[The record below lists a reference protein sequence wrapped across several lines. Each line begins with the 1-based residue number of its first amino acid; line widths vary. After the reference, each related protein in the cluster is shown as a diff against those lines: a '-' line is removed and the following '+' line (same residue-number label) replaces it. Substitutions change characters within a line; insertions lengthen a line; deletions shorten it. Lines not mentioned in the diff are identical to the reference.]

1 LSNGR
6 IGKTSCLKARRIFVS
21 NTPAYDPTDPR
32 YFDEKDLRSEVERI
46 FSLCADCRMCVKY
59 CGSFPKM
66 FNAIDTYCTEEKY
79 AEVDTKK
86 LKSEDVSE
94 VVDLCFQCKLCYIKC
109 PYTPG
114 DHEWAIDFPR
124 LMARAKARQVKQRG
138 VSIGDKFLG
147 NPDLVG
153 KLGTMSSALANWANE
168 SALHRQFMQRLLGIH
183 KDKKLPSFASK
194 TLASQFSRNKKI
206 PEGEAAAK
214 IAFFSTCYV
223 NYNQPEIGL
232 DTLEVMAHN
241 NVDVEFAYERCCG
254 MPLWHNGDMD
264 AATEAAKQNVA
275 NLLRFVEEGRTVVA
289 TNPTCSQMIRVEYP
303 RLLGTDGAK
312 KVASR
317 TLDPME
323 FLARLAA
330 EGKFKK
336 DFKTSAGS
344 VNYHMPCHLRAQ
356 NIGYK
361 SRDVLSFLPNTKV
374 TVIEECSGHDGTW
387 SMKKE
392 NFEASLKWG
401 SRAFRQ
407 MAEGE
412 PNVTCSDCPLAAIQ
426 IEQGTGR
433 RPLNPM
439 QILAKSYRGEPIG

>member
-1 LSNGR
+1 VRN
-6 IGKTSCLKARRIFVS
+6 
-21 NTPAYDPTDPR
+21 NPAYDPTDPR
-32 YFDEKDLRSEVERI
+32 YFDETDLRSEVERV
-46 FSLCADCRMCVKY
+46 FSLCADCRMCVKF

-66 FNAIDTYCTEEKY
+66 FDAVDSYCTDDKY
-79 AEVDTKK
+79 AEVDAKK
-86 LKSEDVSE
+86 LKPQDVNQ

-114 DHEWAIDFPR
+114 DHDWSIDFPR
-124 LMARAKARQVKQRG
+124 LMARGKAQQFKRQG
-138 VSIGDKFLG
+138 VSLGDKFLG

-153 KLGTMSSALANWANE
+153 KLGTLTSPLANWANE
-168 SALHRQFMQRLLGIH
+168 SRLHRRFMQTLLGIH
-183 KDKKLPSFASK
+183 KDKKLPPFASK
-194 TLASQFSRNKKI
+194 TLASQFSSLRKE
-206 PEGEAAAK
+206 PQGEPTAK

-223 NYNQPEIGL
+223 NYNQPELGT

-241 NVDVEFAYERCCG
+241 NVDVAFAYERCCG

-264 AATEAAKQNVA
+264 AAIAAARQNVTS
-275 NLLRFVEEGRTVVA
+275 LLRFVEESRTIVV

-303 RLLGTDGAK
+303 RLLGTDEAK
-312 KVASR
+312 RLAGH
-317 TLDPME
+317 TMDPME

-330 EGKFKK
+330 EGKLKK
-336 DFKTSAGS
+336 DFQTSAGK

-361 SRDVLSFLPNTKV
+361 TRDVLSLLPKTKV
-374 TVIEECSGHDGTW
+374 NVIEECSGHDGTW

-392 NFEASLKWG
+392 NFENSLKWG
-401 SRAFRQ
+401 SRAFNQ

-426 IEQGTGR
+426 IEQGVGR

-439 QILAKSYRGEPIG
+439 QILAKSYRGEPVA

>member
-1 LSNGR
+1 MCN
-6 IGKTSCLKARRIFVS
+6 
-21 NTPAYDPTDPR
+21 NPAYDPTDPR
-32 YFDEKDLRSEVERI
+32 YFDETDLRSEVERV
-46 FSLCADCRMCVKY
+46 FSLCADCRMCVKF

-66 FNAIDTYCTEEKY
+66 FDAVDSYCTDDKY
-79 AEVDTKK
+79 AEVDAKK
-86 LKSEDVSE
+86 LKPQDVNQ

-114 DHEWAIDFPR
+114 DHDWSIDFPR
-124 LMARAKARQVKQRG
+124 LMARGKAQQVKQKG
-138 VSIGDKFLG
+138 VSRGDKFLG

-153 KLGTMSSALANWANE
+153 KLGTLTSPLANWANE
-168 SALHRQFMQRLLGIH
+168 SRLHRRFMQTLLGIH
-183 KDKKLPSFASK
+183 KDKKLPPFASK
-194 TLASQFSRNKKI
+194 TLASQFSSLRKE
-206 PEGEAAAK
+206 PQGEPTAK

-223 NYNQPEIGL
+223 NYNQPELGT

-241 NVDVEFAYERCCG
+241 NVDVAFAYERCCG

-264 AATEAAKQNVA
+264 AAIAAARQNVTS
-275 NLLRFVEEGRTVVA
+275 LLRFVEESRTIVV

-303 RLLGTDGAK
+303 RLLGTDEAK
-312 KVASR
+312 RLAGH
-317 TLDPME
+317 TMDPME

-330 EGKFKK
+330 EGKLKK
-336 DFKTSAGS
+336 DFQTSAGK

-361 SRDVLSFLPNTKV
+361 TRDVLSLLPKTKV
-374 TVIEECSGHDGTW
+374 NVIEECSGHDGTW

-392 NFEASLKWG
+392 NFENSLKWG
-401 SRAFRQ
+401 SRAFNQ

-426 IEQGTGR
+426 IEQGVGR

-439 QILAKSYRGEPIG
+439 QILAKSYRGEPVA

>member
-1 LSNGR
+1 MSN
-6 IGKTSCLKARRIFVS
+6 
-21 NTPAYDPTDPR
+21 NPAYDPTDSR
-32 YFDEKDLRSEVERI
+32 YFDRKDLRSEVERV
-46 FSLCADCRMCVKY
+46 FSLCADCRMCVKF

-66 FNAIDTYCTEEKY
+66 FDAIDSYCTEEKY
-79 AEVDTKK
+79 SEVDAKK
-86 LKSEDVSE
+86 LKAGDVNA
-94 VVDLCFQCKLCYIKC
+94 VLDLCFQCKLCYIKC

-124 LMARAKARQVKQRG
+124 LMARGKAQQVKEKG
-138 VSIGDKFLG
+138 VPLVDKMLG

-153 KLGTMSSALANWANE
+153 KLGTATSALANWANE
-168 SALHRQFMQRLLGIH
+168 SKLHRQFMQSLLGIH
-183 KDKKLPSFASK
+183 KDKKLPPFASK
-194 TLASQFSRNKKI
+194 TLAAQFSSRRKAL
-206 PEGEAAAK
+206 EGEPLAK

-232 DTLEVMAHN
+232 DTLEVMARN
-241 NVDVEFAYERCCG
+241 NVDVAFAYERCCG

-264 AATEAAKQNVA
+264 GAIATAKENVSR
-275 NLLRFVEEGRTVVA
+275 LLRFVSDGRTVVA

-303 RLLGTDGAK
+303 RLLGTDEAK
-312 KVASR
+312 KVAAQ
-317 TLDPME
+317 TMDPLE

-330 EGKFKK
+330 GGKLNK
-336 DFKTSAGS
+336 DFKTGAGNVS
-344 VNYHMPCHLRAQ
+344 YHMPCHLRAQ

-361 SRDVLSFLPNTKV
+361 TRDVLSFLPNTKV
-374 TVIEECSGHDGTW
+374 KVVEECSGHDGTW
-387 SMKKE
+387 AMKKE

-401 SRAFRQ
+401 SKAFNG
-407 MAEGE
+407 MTEGD

-439 QILAKSYRGEPIG
+439 QILAKSYRGEPIA